1 VSDEAPKK
9 KKKPSA
15 PKPRDPGEALKSI
28 QRPEVRWRIIGLV
41 LLAIVVLWVIAG
53 GLVGFVG
60 PWGLVVAGVIT
71 AAVAGFGFYIWR
83 LTRRS
88 QQIVD
93 ILKSATDDVGR
104 RAAIEKLSQAKDSD
118 AMAKLARAQLLSQ
131 EDPAEAMAILESVDL
146 KKAPGV
152 VQDDVRANL
161 ALLYLVHGRPKDARP
176 LADEIHLDR
185 QPQAKAKA
193 LYAAVLAETFARTGK
208 AEEARKLVET
218 YQPNDP
224 EYGEVIA
231 LIYRAQVYTYM
242 ATKNRG
248 LARKAMEALAALD
261 PNMVAPFMMKG
272 VRPELKELA
281 KSVFQSTG
289 AVPRQKMRVLRK

>member
-1 VSDEAPKK
+1 VSDEAPRK
-9 KKKPSA
+9 KKKPAA
-15 PKPRDPGEALKSI
+15 PKPRDPAEALKTLK
-28 QRPEVRWRIIGLV
+28 QPEVRWRIV
-41 LLAIVVLWVIAG
+41 AIVVVALLVVWGIAT
-53 GLVGFVG
+53 GLVGWIG
-60 PWGLVVAGVIT
+60 PWGLVVAGVLT
-71 AAVAGFGFYIWR
+71 AVVAGFGFYVWR

-93 ILKSATDDVGR
+93 ILKTATDEEGR

-118 AMAKLARAQLLSQ
+118 AMAKLARAQLMSQ
-131 EDPAEAMAILESVDL
+131 DNPAEAIAILESVDL
-146 KKAPGV
+146 KKAAGV

-161 ALLYLVHGRPKDARP
+161 ALLYLVHGRAKEARP

-193 LYAAVLAETFARTGK
+193 LYAAVIAETFARTGK
-208 AEEARKLVET
+208 HDEARKLLET
-218 YQPNDP
+218 YPPTDP

-231 LIYRAQVYTYM
+231 LLYRAQVYTYM

-261 PNMVAPFMMKG
+261 PNMVAPFLLKG
-272 VRPELKELA
+272 TRPELKELA
-281 KSVFQSTG
+281 KQVVQSTG